1 MTFAIGEQLRLLN
14 EYARFM
20 MKNIQQNE
28 IDNISYLPK
37 FVDAH
42 AETMASS
49 ATLFYTDFDLYD
61 PLTLDMTT
69 SADVARLL
77 MLKAHN
83 NICLVV
89 DGDEK
94 VLGLVGLDEVS
105 DQTITACLDKNIRR
119 DAITLGDVMVI
130 KKSIQGL
137 DIKDVEHAD
146 IKTVIEHLVSHGQ
159 QYCLV
164 VDPVKNII
172 RGVFSAKEISKKLGV
187 DINIQDHSSF
197 YKVFAS

>member
-1 MTFAIGEQLRLLN
+1 
-14 EYARFM
+14 M
-20 MKNIQQNE
+20 MKNVQQNE

-37 FVDAH
+37 FVEKG

-49 ATLFYTDFDLYD
+49 ATLFYTDFDLSA
-61 PLTLDMTT
+61 PLTLDVTT

-89 DGDEK
+89 DDDEK

-105 DQTITACLDKNIRR
+105 DQAITACLDKNIRR

-137 DIKDVEHAD
+137 DIQDVKHAD
-146 IKTVIEHLVSHGQ
+146 IQTIIEHLVSHGQ

-164 VDPVKNII
+164 VEPAKNII
-172 RGVFSAKEISKKLGV
+172 RGVFSAKNISKKLGV
-187 DINIQDHSSF
+187 DINIQDPSSF